1 MIVFRPMTLRSI
13 LLAATV
19 LGVPLMAAVPTPAFA
34 QDAVEFSVAIA
45 PPELPVYA
53 QPPMP
58 DAGYIWTPGYW
69 AWSQPVGYYWVPGTW
84 VLPPTVNVLWT
95 PPYWGWDNGFY
106 RFHGGYWGSQV
117 GYYGGVN
124 YGYGYG
130 GNGYGGGRW
139 QDGGFAY
146 NRTVNNFGSV
156 HVQHEY
162 EARVPVVNESRVS
175 YYGGTGGLRTEPTAE
190 QRSAEQGRHMP
201 MTAEQ
206 TSHVTAAART
216 PDLAANRNGGHPT
229 IAASSRPGQFE
240 GAGVVHAAPATANE
254 HAGVPVR
261 AERPAAGVPGA
272 RGAANEPGRPAGE
285 AATRPAGEATAR
297 PAERQAAR
305 PVEPA
310 AARPVQH
317 AAPRP
322 IAPEAARPAEHTAA
336 RPVAPAAARPVQHAA
351 ARPVEPAAARPVQHA
366 AAPRPV
372 EHAAAR
378 PAEARPAP
386 VHVAA
391 AHPAPAP
398 AQGHKEEKR

>member
-1 MIVFRPMTLRSI
+1 MTVFRPMTLRSL

-19 LGVPLMAAVPTPAFA
+19 LGVPLMAAVPTPASA
-34 QDAVEFSVAIA
+34 QDAVDISVAIA

-69 AWSQPVGYYWVPGTW
+69 TWSQPVGYYWVPGTW
-84 VLPPTVNVLWT
+84 VLPPTVDVLWT

-206 TSHVTAAART
+206 TSHVTAAARI
-216 PDLAANRNGGHPT
+216 PDLAASRNGGHPT

-261 AERPAAGVPGA
+261 
-272 RGAANEPGRPAGE
+272 PAGE
-285 AATRPAGEATAR
+285 AAARPGEHEAARPAG
-297 PAERQAAR
+297 AA
-305 PVEPA
+305 
-310 AARPVQH
+310 
-317 AAPRP
+317 
-322 IAPEAARPAEHTAA
+322 AARPAEHEAA
-336 RPVAPAAARPVQHAA
+336 RPAGEPAVRPAEHAA

-366 AAPRPV
+366 AARPNAPAAARPVQHAAAPRPVEHAAPRPV

-398 AQGHKEEKR
+398 AQAHKEEKR